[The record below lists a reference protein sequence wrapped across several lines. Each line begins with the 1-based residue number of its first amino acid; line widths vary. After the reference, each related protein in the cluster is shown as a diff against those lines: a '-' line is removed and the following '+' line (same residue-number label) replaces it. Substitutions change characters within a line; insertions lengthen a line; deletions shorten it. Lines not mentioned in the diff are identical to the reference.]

1 MEEMLAE
8 RQLSA
13 SDLAQFKKYLA
24 IMSRELV
31 RCGTIVSGLLSFS
44 REPKLEYLD
53 LDCNEVLDI
62 VLKLTRHTMNIN
74 NIKLVTDFSPKPLMI
89 KGDSNQLQQC
99 LLNLIFNAI
108 EAMPGG
114 GQLRIS
120 SKFDGT
126 EKNALIGIQDTG
138 YGISKENLE
147 HIFDPFFSSKEE
159 GKGTGLGL
167 SIVYG
172 IVKNHKGNIN
182 VNSTVGRGSL
192 FTLSFPVI

>member
-1 MEEMLAE
+1 
-8 RQLSA
+8 
-13 SDLAQFKKYLA
+13 
-24 IMSRELV
+24 
-31 RCGTIVSGLLSFS
+31 
-44 REPKLEYLD
+44 
-53 LDCNEVLDI
+53 
-62 VLKLTRHTMNIN
+62 
-74 NIKLVTDFSPKPLMI
+74 
-89 KGDSNQLQQC
+89 